1 MSVWSLTC
9 QQSYLG
15 DIVVANIS
23 ESFTHKM
30 AAKASWHRNYVTV
43 ILCIGLFPLLTAL
56 LCRWMPAH
64 LHAAELMWQ
73 VTLARVETACETNGV
88 QGFWARV
95 TDRRTSSASIQCA
108 ICGWT
113 VLTSSLL
120 IDSPASVPVYVQSG
134 LPSCAGVFRA
144 VAWLQWRTDG
154 ATVPQQ
160 CQIYTQEYGIRAV
173 HCQTLSQKN

>member
-1 MSVWSLTC
+1 MPVWSLTC

-56 LCRWMPAH
+56 LCCWMPVH
-64 LHAAELMWQ
+64 LQCSWIN
-73 VTLARVETACETNGV
+73 VTSHTCSRGNCETNGV

-108 ICGWT
+108 ICGCT

-120 IDSPASVPVYVQSG
+120 IDSPASVPVYVQSR
-134 LPSCAGVFRA
+134 LPSCAGVFQA
-144 VAWLQWRTDG
+144 VAWLQ
-154 ATVPQQ
+154 
-160 CQIYTQEYGIRAV
+160 
-173 HCQTLSQKN
+173 